1 VRKELTEQ
9 NAKPLLTD
17 TDLIIDAFD
26 NAASRKI
33 VQDYARSAKVPCL
46 HVGLAADYCEIIWDE
61 RYRVP
66 REVGVDV
73 CDYPLAR
80 NVVMLAVVVA
90 SEVIVR
96 FAMTEERS
104 DWMATL
110 GDLAITR
117 RADAPSP

>member
-1 VRKELTEQ
+1 
-9 NAKPLLTD
+9 LLTD

-33 VQDYARSAKVPCL
+33 VQDHARSAKVPCL
-46 HVGLAADYCEIIWDE
+46 HVGLAADYCETIWDE
-61 RYRVP
+61 TVSRA
-66 REVGVDV
+66 
-73 CDYPLAR
+73 AR
-80 NVVMLAVVVA
+80 GGGGCLRLSAGENVVMLAVVVA